1 VRAQDACCDRTVK
14 ERRTI
19 LGGTSVKLFEQTKI
33 PVLNRALDAYALR
46 HKTIAT
52 NLANITTPGYRAKTV
67 AFEDQLASALQTPA
81 FPGTVTH
88 ENHIPF
94 GSPSIAGVQ
103 PRVEQPAADANLQC
117 DAAASGLNN
126 VDLDQEMAELA
137 KNQIRFRFST
147 RILGDTFR
155 VLQKSIRGTQ

>member
-1 VRAQDACCDRTVK
+1 M
-14 ERRTI
+14 
-19 LGGTSVKLFEQTKI
+19 
-33 PVLNRALDAYALR
+33 
-46 HKTIAT
+46 
-52 NLANITTPGYRAKTV
+52 
-67 AFEDQLASALQTPA
+67 QTPA

-94 GSPSIAGVQ
+94 GSPSLATVRPQI
-103 PRVEQPAADANLQC
+103 EQPPADANMQG
-117 DAAASGLNN
+117 DATASGMNN

-155 VLQKSIRGTQ
+155 GLQKSIRGTQ

>member
-1 VRAQDACCDRTVK
+1 M
-14 ERRTI
+14 
-19 LGGTSVKLFEQTKI
+19 
-33 PVLNRALDAYALR
+33 DAYALR
-46 HKTIAT
+46 HRTIAT

-67 AFEDQLASALQTPA
+67 AFEDQLSSAMQTPA

-94 GSPSIAGVQ
+94 GSPSIARVQ
-103 PRVEQPAADANLQC
+103 PQVEQPPADANMQG
-117 DAAASGLNN
+117 DASASGLNN

-155 VLQKSIRGTQ
+155 GIQKSIRGTQ

>member
-1 VRAQDACCDRTVK
+1 M
-14 ERRTI
+14 
-19 LGGTSVKLFEQTKI
+19 KLFDGTKI

-52 NLANITTPGYRAKTV
+52 NLANITTPGYRAKSV

-88 ENHIPF
+88 EQHIPF
-94 GSPSIAGVQ
+94 GGPNLAAVLPQ
-103 PRVEQPAADANLQC
+103 VEQPPADANLQA
-117 DAAASGLNN
+117 DATASGMNN

-155 VLQKSIRGTQ
+155 GLQKSIRGTP